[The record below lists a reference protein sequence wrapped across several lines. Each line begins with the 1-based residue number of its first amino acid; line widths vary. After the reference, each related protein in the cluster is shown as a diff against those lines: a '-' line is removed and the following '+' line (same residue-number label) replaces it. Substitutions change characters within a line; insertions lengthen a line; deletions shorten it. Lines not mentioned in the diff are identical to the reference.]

1 MFMTVGPPFG
11 SRRPLAKLLLS
22 ARFVTSRTALK
33 RQIHLKTYTNNNRI
47 KCDDEFASLKEW
59 ASMNVDFWKDKYP
72 AGIAADINPDE
83 YQNIQAVLKQSCQR
97 FADKPAFSNLGKTI
111 TYGELYELSGA
122 FAAYLQQHT
131 DLKPGD
137 RIAVQLPNVL
147 QYPIA
152 VFGAIRAGLIVVN
165 TNPLY
170 TAREMEHQFNDSGAT
185 ALVCLANMAHLAE
198 KVVPKTAVKHVIVT
212 EVGDLLP
219 PLKRLLINSVIKYVK
234 KMVPAYHLP
243 QAVKFNDV
251 LAKGHGRAVNDA
263 SPVSSDV
270 AVLQYTGGT
279 TGVAK
284 GAMLTHRNLVANML
298 QCKALMGSN
307 LNEGSEILIT
317 PLPLYH
323 IYAFTFHCMAMMLI
337 GNHNILISNPRDLP
351 SMVKELSKWK
361 FSGFVGLNTLFVA
374 LCNNEGFRK
383 LDFSALKVTL
393 SGGMAL
399 QLAAAE
405 RWKAVTGCNICEGY
419 GMTETSP
426 VATVN
431 PIQKIQIGTIGIPM
445 PSTLCKVITDD
456 GVELA
461 LGEVGELCVKGPQV
475 MKGYWQRE
483 DATAEIL
490 DREGWL
496 KTGDIAIIQPDGYL
510 RIVDRKKDMILVSG
524 FNVYPNELEDVL
536 TTLPGVLQCAAIG
549 VPDEK
554 SGEHIK
560 LFIVVKPGATLTK
573 EQVMEHMRANVT
585 GYKVPKAVE
594 FRDVLPTTNVGKIL
608 RRELRDEELKKLG
621 LKK

>member
-1 MFMTVGPPFG
+1 M
-11 SRRPLAKLLLS
+11 
-22 ARFVTSRTALK
+22 
-33 RQIHLKTYTNNNRI
+33 IEH
-47 KCDDEFASLKEW
+47 
-59 ASMNVDFWKDKYP
+59 FWKDKYP
-72 AGIAADINPDE
+72 AGVTADINPDE
-83 YQNIQAVLKQSCQR
+83 FPNIQAVLKQSCQR

-111 TYGELYELSGA
+111 TYGELYALSGA
-122 FAAYLQQHT
+122 FAAWLQQHT

-147 QYPIA
+147 QYPVA
-152 VFGAIRAGLIVVN
+152 VFGAMRAGLIVVN

-170 TAREMEHQFNDSGAT
+170 TARELEHQFNDSGAK

-198 KVVPKTAVKHVIVT
+198 KVVPKTQVKHVIVT
-212 EVGDLLP
+212 EVADLLP
-219 PLKRLLINSVIKYVK
+219 PLKRLLVNSVIKYVK
-234 KMVPAYHLP
+234 KMVPAYNLPNAVRFNDALALGKGGAVTEANP
-243 QAVKFNDV
+243 QAN
-251 LAKGHGRAVNDA
+251 
-263 SPVSSDV
+263 DV

-298 QCKALMGSN
+298 QCRALMGSN
-307 LNEGSEILIT
+307 LHEGCEILIT

-351 SMVKELSKWK
+351 AMVKELGKWK

-374 LCNNEGFRK
+374 LCNNETFRN
-383 LDFSALKVTL
+383 LDFSGLKITL

-399 QLAAAE
+399 QQSVAE
-405 RWKAVTGCNICEGY
+405 RWRTVTGCAICEGY

-431 PIQKIQIGTIGIPM
+431 PSEANQVGTIGIPV
-445 PSTLCKVITDD
+445 PSTLCKVIDD
-456 GVELA
+456 NGQELP
-461 LGEVGELCVKGPQV
+461 LGEVGELCIKGPQV

-483 DATAEIL
+483 EATAEIL
-490 DREGWL
+490 DSNGWL
-496 KTGDIAIIQPDGYL
+496 KTGDIAVIQPDGYM

-536 TTLPGVLQCAAIG
+536 AALPGVLQCAAIG

-554 SGEHIK
+554 SGEVIK
-560 LFIVVKPGATLTK
+560 VFIVVKPGMTVTK

-585 GYKVPKAVE
+585 GYKVPRYIE
-594 FRDVLPTTNVGKIL
+594 FRDALPTTNVGKIL
-608 RRELRDEELKKLG
+608 RRELRDEELKKQG
-621 LKK
+621 LKKIA

>member
-1 MFMTVGPPFG
+1 M
-11 SRRPLAKLLLS
+11 
-22 ARFVTSRTALK
+22 
-33 RQIHLKTYTNNNRI
+33 IEH
-47 KCDDEFASLKEW
+47 
-59 ASMNVDFWKDKYP
+59 FWKDKYP
-72 AGIAADINPDE
+72 AGITAEINPDE
-83 YQNIQAVLKQSCQR
+83 FPNIQAVLKQSCQR
-97 FADKPAFSNLGKTI
+97 FADKPAFSNLGKTL
-111 TYGELYELSGA
+111 TYGELYTLSGA
-122 FAAYLQQHT
+122 FAAWLQQHT

-147 QYPIA
+147 QYPVA
-152 VFGAIRAGLIVVN
+152 VFGAMRAGLVVVN

-170 TAREMEHQFNDSGAT
+170 TARELEHQFTDSGAK
-185 ALVCLANMAHLAE
+185 AVVCLANMAHLVE
-198 KVVPKTAVKHVIVT
+198 KVLPKTQVKHVIVT
-212 EVGDLLP
+212 EVADLLP
-219 PLKRLLINSVIKYVK
+219 PLKRVLINSVIKYVK

-243 QAVKFNDV
+243 QAVRFNEA
-251 LAKGHGRAVNDA
+251 LAKGKGQPVTEA
-263 SPVSSDV
+263 SPEANDV

-298 QCKALMGSN
+298 QCRALMGSN
-307 LNEGSEILIT
+307 LQEGSEIIIT

-337 GNHNILISNPRDLP
+337 GNHNVLISNPRDLP
-351 SMVKELSKWK
+351 AMVKELSKWK

-374 LCNNEGFRK
+374 LCNNDTFRS

-399 QLAAAE
+399 QLSVAE
-405 RWKAVTGCNICEGY
+405 RWKAVTGCAICEGY

-426 VATVN
+426 VAAVN
-431 PIQKIQIGTIGIPM
+431 PSEANQVGTIGIPV
-445 PSTLCKVITDD
+445 PSTLCKVIDD
-456 GVELA
+456 NGQELP
-461 LGEVGELCVKGPQV
+461 LGEIGELCIKGPQV

-490 DREGWL
+490 DGDGWL
-496 KTGDIAIIQPDGYL
+496 KTGDIAVIQPDGYM

-536 TTLPGVLQCAAIG
+536 VTLPGVLQCAAIG

-554 SGEHIK
+554 SGEVIK
-560 LFIVVKPGATLTK
+560 MFIVAKPGVTLTK
-573 EQVMEHMRANVT
+573 EQVMTHMRANVT
-585 GYKVPKAVE
+585 GYKVPKAIE
-594 FRDVLPTTNVGKIL
+594 FRDALPTTNVGKIL

-621 LKK
+621 LKKTA

>member
-1 MFMTVGPPFG
+1 M
-11 SRRPLAKLLLS
+11 
-22 ARFVTSRTALK
+22 
-33 RQIHLKTYTNNNRI
+33 IEH
-47 KCDDEFASLKEW
+47 
-59 ASMNVDFWKDKYP
+59 FWKDKYP
-72 AGIAADINPDE
+72 AGITAEINPDE
-83 YQNIQAVLKQSCQR
+83 FPNIQAVLKQSCQR

-111 TYGELYELSGA
+111 TYGELYALSGA
-122 FAAYLQQHT
+122 FAAWLQQHT

-147 QYPIA
+147 QYPVA
-152 VFGAIRAGLIVVN
+152 VFGAMRAGLIVVN

-170 TAREMEHQFNDSGAT
+170 TAREMEHQFNDSGAK

-198 KVVPKTAVKHVIVT
+198 KVVPKTQVRHVIVT
-212 EVGDLLP
+212 EVADLLP

-234 KMVPAYHLP
+234 KMVPAYNLPRAVRFNDALALGKGQPVTEANP
-243 QAVKFNDV
+243 QAN
-251 LAKGHGRAVNDA
+251 
-263 SPVSSDV
+263 DV

-298 QCKALMGSN
+298 QCRALMGAN
-307 LNEGSEILIT
+307 LHEGCEILIT

-337 GNHNILISNPRDLP
+337 GNHNVLISNPRDLP
-351 SMVKELSKWK
+351 AMVKELGKWK

-374 LCNNEGFRK
+374 LCNNEAFRA
-383 LDFSALKVTL
+383 LDFSALKITL

-399 QLAAAE
+399 QLSVAE
-405 RWKAVTGCNICEGY
+405 RWKAVTGCAICEGY

-426 VATVN
+426 VAAVN
-431 PIQKIQIGTIGIPM
+431 PSEANQVGTIGIPV
-445 PSTLCKVITDD
+445 PSTLCKVIDD
-456 GVELA
+456 NGNELP

-483 DATAEIL
+483 EATAEIL
-490 DREGWL
+490 DSNGWL
-496 KTGDIAIIQPDGYL
+496 KTGDIAVIQPDGYM

-536 TTLPGVLQCAAIG
+536 AALPGVLQCAAIG

-554 SGEHIK
+554 SGEVIK
-560 LFIVVKPGATLTK
+560 VFIVVKPGMTVTK

-585 GYKVPKAVE
+585 GYKVPRQIE
-594 FRDVLPTTNVGKIL
+594 FRDALPTTNVGKIL
-608 RRELRDEELKKLG
+608 RRELRDEELKKQG
-621 LKK
+621 LKKIA

>member
-1 MFMTVGPPFG
+1 M
-11 SRRPLAKLLLS
+11 
-22 ARFVTSRTALK
+22 
-33 RQIHLKTYTNNNRI
+33 IDN
-47 KCDDEFASLKEW
+47 
-59 ASMNVDFWKDKYP
+59 FWKDKYP
-72 AGIAADINPDE
+72 SGIPADINPDE
-83 YQNIQAVLKQSCQR
+83 YPNVQAVLKQSCQR

-122 FAAYLQQHT
+122 FAAWIQQHT
-131 DLKPGD
+131 DLQPGD

-170 TAREMEHQFNDSGAT
+170 TAREMEHQFNDSGAK

-198 KVVPKTAVKHVIVT
+198 KVVPKTQIRQVIVT
-212 EVGDLLP
+212 EVADMLSP
-219 PLKRLLINSVIKYVK
+219 FKRLLINSVIKYVK

-243 QAVKFNDV
+243 KAIKFNDV
-251 LAKGHGRAVNDA
+251 LGKGRGQPVTDV
-263 SPVSSDV
+263 SPGSADV

-284 GAMLTHRNLVANML
+284 GAMLTHRNLIANML
-298 QCKALMGSN
+298 QCRALMASN
-307 LNEGSEILIT
+307 LGEGCEIIIT

-323 IYAFTFHCMAMMLI
+323 IYAFTFHCMAMMLL

-351 SMVKELSKWK
+351 AMVKELSKWK

-374 LCNNEGFRK
+374 LCNNEGFRN

-399 QLAAAE
+399 QQSAAE
-405 RWKAVTGCNICEGY
+405 RWKQVTACQVCEGY

-431 PIQKIQIGTIGIPM
+431 PAKEVQMGTIGIPV
-445 PSTLCKVITDD
+445 PSTLCKVIDD
-456 GVELA
+456 AGNELA
-461 LGEVGELCVKGPQV
+461 FGETGELCIKGPQV
-475 MKGYWQRE
+475 MKGYWKRQE
-483 DATAEIL
+483 ATDEML
-490 DREGWL
+490 DSDGWL
-496 KTGDIAIIQPDGYL
+496 KTGDIAIIQPDGYI
-510 RIVDRKKDMILVSG
+510 RIVDRKKDMILISG

-536 TTLPGVLQCAAIG
+536 ATLPGVLQCAAIG

-554 SGEHIK
+554 SGETIK
-560 LFIVVKPGATLTK
+560 VFVVAKPGVTLTK
-573 EQVMEHMRANVT
+573 EQVMEHMRANLT
-585 GYKVPKAVE
+585 GYKVPRSVE
-594 FRDVLPTTNVGKIL
+594 FREVLPTTNVGKIL

-621 LKK
+621 VKK